1 MAEREQPQDDLQSK
15 IARWW
20 GAVKAE
26 LPAPPT
32 PPVPPKPPVSPGAS
46 AAPAAG
52 AAPEHTAPASEAETQ
67 VGPVPPPPAP
77 PKLPFMPPAPGAV
90 PSGDLRGNPG
100 DSRWR
105 RPLFRLALSGML
117 AAFIS
122 ALVTLLWLISGLGNF
137 WPMWVWFGCG
147 CALAAHFTVERTI
160 ATAHPG
166 RWYVLHEGLTY
177 SVIGIM
183 LAVWLLDGSESFWPG
198 WVIFNLLL
206 ALGVHYVIRKQ
217 APMYRAQQLMDR
229 VDELTESRSGAL
241 DVQAAELRRIERDL
255 HDGAQARL
263 VALSMQLGRAEA
275 RLGDDVDDQTKALI
289 KGAQEDARLA
299 IAELRDLARGIAP
312 PVLTDR
318 GLGAAVEALGKR
330 SPLEVEVESH
340 VTHRAAPVV
349 ESAAYFVV
357 AESLTNAAKHSPGCS
372 VHVTLIGD
380 GQRVQVVIA
389 DDGVGG
395 ADPNGGGL
403 TGLRQRVDAL
413 DGTFLVVSPPGR
425 GTTITAELP
434 SGA

>member
-1 MAEREQPQDDLQSK
+1 MAESEQTEDLQSK

-20 GAVKAE
+20 DAVKAE
-26 LPAPPT
+26 LPTPPAPPN
-32 PPVPPKPPVSPGAS
+32 PPKPPVPPGAS
-46 AAPAAG
+46 AP
-52 AAPEHTAPASEAETQ
+52 SEAAQSSEAPTD
-67 VGPVPPPPAP
+67 VGPVPPPAP
-77 PKLPFMPPAPGAV
+77 PKLPLMPPPPGTV

-105 RPLFRLALSGML
+105 RPLFRLALSSML
-117 AAFIS
+117 AAFVCF
-122 ALVTLLWLISGLGNF
+122 LVTVIWLISGLGYF
-137 WPMWVWFGCG
+137 WPMWVYFGCG
-147 CALAAHFTVERTI
+147 CALATHLTVERTI

-166 RWYVLHEGLTY
+166 RWYVLHEGATY
-177 SVIGIM
+177 SVIGMM

-275 RLGDDVDDQTKALI
+275 RLGDDVDEQTLALI

-357 AESLTNAAKHSPGCS
+357 AESLTNAAKHSPGCT
-372 VHVTLIGD
+372 VQVTLVGD
-380 GQRVQVVIA
+380 AHRVQVVIA
-389 DDGVGG
+389 DDGAGG
-395 ADPNGGGL
+395 ADPNGSGL
-403 TGLRQRVDAL
+403 TGLRQRVGAL

>member
-1 MAEREQPQDDLQSK
+1 MAE
-15 IARWW
+15 
-20 GAVKAE
+20 
-26 LPAPPT
+26 
-32 PPVPPKPPVSPGAS
+32 
-46 AAPAAG
+46 AAPVA
-52 AAPEHTAPASEAETQ
+52 
-67 VGPVPPPPAP
+67 
-77 PKLPFMPPAPGAV
+77 
-90 PSGDLRGNPG
+90 DLRGEPG
-100 DSRWR
+100 DPRWR
-105 RPLFRLALSGML
+105 RPLFRLALSGVL
-117 AAFIS
+117 ALFVS
-122 ALVTLLWLISGLGNF
+122 GLVLILWLISGLGNF
-137 WPMWVWFGCG
+137 WPIWVWFGMACLM
-147 CALAAHFTVERTI
+147 AVHFTIERTL
-160 ATAHPG
+160 ATARPG
-166 RWYVLHEGLTY
+166 RWYVLHEGVTAT
-177 SVIGIM
+177 VVGIM
-183 LAVWLLDGSESFWPG
+183 LAVWLLDGPSATFWPG
-198 WVIFNLLL
+198 WAIFTLGL
-206 ALGVHYVIRKQ
+206 ALGAHYVIREQ

-357 AESLTNAAKHSPGCS
+357 AESLTNAAKHAPGS
-372 VHVTLIGD
+372 KVHITLVGD
-380 GQRVQVVIA
+380 AKRVQVVIA

-413 DGTFLVVSPPGR
+413 DGTFLVVSPAGR